1 MLNKVTKITKSRGK
15 ILVLKIIFQS
25 VSIDKNLLLYLV
37 VQRRNLIWKFTKKV
51 LEDLKMQRK
60 LRELID

>member
-37 VQRRNLIWKFTKKV
+37 IQRRNLIWKLTTKGVGRSENAKEV
-51 LEDLKMQRK
+51 ERAH
-60 LRELID
+60 